1 MQDWNLLID
10 PSWFGLIAAHLRS
23 PRSPVDCRI
32 HVKDPERLPEVAER
46 IDQDLARGDFPGGKL
61 SPGLEALLQ
70 EGAIKVSSR
79 HPLPNL
85 EPGPSVD
92 PGQVRSAASCDVLYV
107 PPCYVVHT
115 PGLFEEQAETAARV
129 PAKQGPAQPG
139 SGTSPEATHQPTKDR
154 DLSHSH

>member
-1 MQDWNLLID
+1 MPNWNSLID
-10 PSWFGLIAAHLRS
+10 SSWFGLIAAYLRS
-23 PRSPVDCRI
+23 PRSPIDYLI

-85 EPGPSVD
+85 EPGASID
-92 PGQVRSAASCDVLYV
+92 PGQVRSAASCEVLYV

-139 SGTSPEATHQPTKDR
+139 AAPSPEVTHQPTKAR

>member
-1 MQDWNLLID
+1 MQNWNSLID
-10 PSWFGLIAAHLRS
+10 PSWFGLIAAYLRS
-23 PRSPVDCRI
+23 PRSPIDYLI

-46 IDQDLARGDFPGGKL
+46 IDQDLARGAFPVRHL

-79 HPLPNL
+79 HPLANL
-85 EPGPSVD
+85 EPGASVD
-92 PGQVRSAASCDVLYV
+92 PGQVRSAAPCDVLYV

-115 PGLFEEQAETAARV
+115 PGLFEEQAETVARV

-139 SGTSPEATHQPTKDR
+139 PGTAQEATRQPIKDR
-154 DLSHSH
+154 DRDHSQ

>member
-1 MQDWNLLID
+1 MQNWHSLID
-10 PSWFGLIAAHLRS
+10 PSWFGLIAAYLRS
-23 PRSPVDCRI
+23 PRSPIDYLI
-32 HVKDPERLPEVAER
+32 HVKDPERLAEVADR
-46 IDQDLARGDFPGGKL
+46 IDQDLARGAFPAGKL

-85 EPGPSVD
+85 EPGASVD
-92 PGQVRSAASCDVLYV
+92 PGQVRSAAPCDVLYV

-115 PGLFEEQAETAARV
+115 PGLFEEQAETVARV

-139 SGTSPEATHQPTKDR
+139 AAPSPEATHQPTKAR